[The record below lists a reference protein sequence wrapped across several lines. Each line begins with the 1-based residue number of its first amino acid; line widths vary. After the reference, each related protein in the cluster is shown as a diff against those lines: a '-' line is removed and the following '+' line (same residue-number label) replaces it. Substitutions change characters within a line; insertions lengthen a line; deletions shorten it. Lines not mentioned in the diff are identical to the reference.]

1 MPGCKG
7 EGSESVSILQNIC
20 EIVLEFPSAALH
32 IRLPFSPCGKKKKKK
47 RVKENT
53 RKRSAGKVM
62 GQIAA
67 VALQSGGALVV

>member
-32 IRLPFSPCGKKKKKK
+32 IRLPFSPCEKKK

>member
-7 EGSESVSILQNIC
+7 EGSESVSILRNIC

-32 IRLPFSPCGKKKKKK
+32 IRLPFSPCEKKTCK
-47 RVKENT
+47 REHG
-53 RKRSAGKVM
+53 KRSAGKVM